1 MSMTQKHCKV
11 LKTKFCKVSGHV
23 SVYFCIPQNNRT
35 TMAPTIDKEF
45 LWIKDDDGSAVT
57 GEGQIWPPREKKKW
71 QAHVFLGK
79 MENCC
84 QKDLGKSIILKWGH
98 FSFREKRKNRVLN
111 VSLILFFFRLP
122 HSEEAQILTCIH
134 TCCLADI
141 LAFTHYTQLPPFS
154 ASGPCEP
161 NTNSPHP
168 HMNTQ
173 PTMTSF
179 KDNHPFPSPVP
190 DLVLWCTFGNISLK
204 HTPRDHPDSA
214 MVLNLCHN

>member
-1 MSMTQKHCKV
+1 MYQSIFVFPRITEQQWLQPLIKSFCELKMMMAVLLPGKVKYDPQGRRRNDKLMFFWARWKTAVKRTWVKV
-11 LKTKFCKVSGHV
+11 L
-23 SVYFCIPQNNRT
+23 
-35 TMAPTIDKEF
+35 
-45 LWIKDDDGSAVT
+45 
-57 GEGQIWPPREKKKW
+57 
-71 QAHVFLGK
+71 
-79 MENCC
+79 
-84 QKDLGKSIILKWGH
+84 
-98 FSFREKRKNRVLN
+98 FSNEDISLSEKRGRIVFLN

-134 TCCLADI
+134 TCCLAGI
-141 LAFTHYTQLPPFS
+141 LAFTRYTQLPPFS

-179 KDNHPFPSPVP
+179 KDNHSFPSPVP